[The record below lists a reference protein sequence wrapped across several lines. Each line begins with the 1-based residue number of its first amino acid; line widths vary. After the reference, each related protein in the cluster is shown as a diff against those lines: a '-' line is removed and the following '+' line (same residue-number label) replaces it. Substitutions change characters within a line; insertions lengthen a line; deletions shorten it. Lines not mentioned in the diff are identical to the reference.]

1 MQALGMIETK
11 GTLAAIEAAD
21 VMLKTADV
29 RLLSKDHVTGG
40 LIMISVVGDVAAAKA
55 SVDAAKSAVEK
66 LGDNLLYGD
75 HVIPRPDAQL
85 EGILKKETKVTPDED
100 ESQDEAEPAEE
111 PISLEEAIASK
122 DKTAIQERLEETTL
136 AELRKFTEAHEIDVP
151 DLAKITK
158 KKLIEILVDNLAKN

>member
-29 RLLSKDHVTGG
+29 RLLDKNHVTGG

-66 LGDNLLYGD
+66 LGDNLLYGT

-85 EGILKKETKVTPDED
+85 EGILKKETKVTPDE
-100 ESQDEAEPAEE
+100 SQDEEKTAAKE

-158 KKLIEILVDNLAKN
+158 KKLIEILVSELTEG